1 MKLKIYEEPVVKPV
15 VKPEDIE
22 PELTLKL
29 VKGCNEVNLCA
40 VDKEGRVLP
49 CGFILSINKDGKL
62 IKCSNVD
69 NKLGLSLDANG
80 VIEEDLN

>member
-1 MKLKIYEEPVVKPV
+1 MKLKICREPEVGPVVR
-15 VKPEDIE
+15 PEDIE
-22 PELTLKL
+22 PELVLGL
-29 VKGCNEVNLCA
+29 IKGYNEVNLCA

-80 VIEEDLN
+80 VIEEDLI